1 MLGKFRMCTSD
12 ADYAK
17 FTLYFIRHRRE
28 FHPFFTLYDT
38 LSHIFVTLPHA
49 RIILVEDLN
58 DNVIGWG
65 HYQYYSADYQDDP
78 QGEIVLVNSVI
89 LDQKFRSS
97 RLFIHGFRH
106 LANQIAEE
114 NPSIKL
120 FQFSARE
127 DHPYLNRLYSKF
139 AQPIGKREGYN
150 GTENIYSTEFE
161 RLLFYLNHPNTRN

>member
-1 MLGKFRMCTSD
+1 MLGKFRKCTSD
-12 ADYAK
+12 EDYAK

-38 LSHIFVTLPHA
+38 LSHIFETLPHA
-49 RIILVEDLN
+49 RIILVEDLK
-58 DNVIGWG
+58 DNIIGWG
-65 HYQYYSADYQDDP
+65 HYQYDNTDYQDEP

-97 RLFIHGFRH
+97 RLFIHGFRY

-114 NPSIKL
+114 NPSVKL

-139 AQPIGKREGYN
+139 AKSIGKRKGYV
-150 GTENIYSTEFE
+150 GTENIYSTEFDS
-161 RLLFYLNHPNTRN
+161 LLSYLNRVN